1 MKTKQLLSRTLCTA
15 MFAGALLFG
24 SSSVFAQVKIGT
36 NPTTIGSNSNL
47 EVEASNSKKV
57 IVNKTSGTVV
67 IENTP
72 MGALTDSI
80 VTVDASGNI
89 KAYTKQM
96 LKKKLGMSGSGSMA
110 SGGSQPLPVGVSTVP
125 NFVTTLLDEEAQID
139 LTNDLFDVKV
149 PGIYTI
155 SSTVAVTIPGTGQSA
170 NVTVWIQRNVG
181 GTWTDIG
188 RNSVSQNST
197 FIDLVTVTMAESLN
211 LGDKIRVVVAPCNGC
226 ITGNPNFTLN
236 RATLFLSKTD

>member
-1 MKTKQLLSRTLCTA
+1 MKTKQLLFTA
-15 MFAGALLFG
+15 LIAAATALG
-24 SSSVFAQVKIGT
+24 TSSAFAQVKIGT
-36 NPTTIGSNSNL
+36 NPTTIGATSNL
-47 EVEASNSKKV
+47 EVEATNNKKV
-57 IVNKTSGTVV
+57 VVNNANGTV
-67 IENTP
+67 IIQNTP
-72 MGALTDSI
+72 LGAASDSI
-80 VTVDASGNI
+80 VTVDANGNVRAI
-89 KAYTKQM
+89 TKAV

-110 SGGSQPLPVGVSTVP
+110 SGGAQALPVGVSTVP
-125 NFVTTLLDEEAQID
+125 NFTTTLLDEEAQID